1 MHSLS
6 GVYSD
11 QWPADT
17 VWPLS
22 ALPVAGMAMAMKWL
36 QAGNVQSLNP
46 LSRLALH
53 TRPGPPT
60 RSQNI
65 LMRILEIIHRKPGP
79 DTRGHAPLI
88 DDALRA
94 EYDQR
99 TIKKTIAS
107 IDEESRGISLCFE
120 EDRASKRFEILS
132 DSNSFR
138 SFVGK
143 VSLTHSRSL
152 TLS

>member
-1 MHSLS
+1 MATLCSAS
-6 GVYSD
+6 GRDGNGNEMAAGWQCAVTPSS
-11 QWPADT
+11 QPAG
-17 VWPLS
+17 S
-22 ALPVAGMAMAMKWL
+22 AH
-36 QAGNVQSLNP
+36 QAW
-46 LSRLALH
+46 
-53 TRPGPPT
+53 PPT

>member
-1 MHSLS
+1 M
-6 GVYSD
+6 
-11 QWPADT
+11 
-17 VWPLS
+17 
-22 ALPVAGMAMAMKWL
+22 
-36 QAGNVQSLNP
+36 AGNVQSLHP
-46 LSRLALH
+46 LSRLAVH
-53 TRPGPPT
+53 TRPAWPPT

-65 LMRILEIIHRKPGP
+65 LMGIREIIHRKPGP

-88 DDALRA
+88 DDALRP

-107 IDEESRGISLCFE
+107 IDEESRGISLCFV

>member
-1 MHSLS
+1 M
-6 GVYSD
+6 
-11 QWPADT
+11 T
-17 VWPLS
+17 
-22 ALPVAGMAMAMKWL
+22 
-36 QAGNVQSLNP
+36 
-46 LSRLALH
+46 
-53 TRPGPPT
+53 
-60 RSQNI
+60 
-65 LMRILEIIHRKPGP
+65 
-79 DTRGHAPLI
+79 

-107 IDEESRGISLCFE
+107 IDRESRGIILCFE
-120 EDRASKRFEILS
+120 EHRASKRFEILS

-143 VSLTHSRSL
+143 VTLTHLRSL